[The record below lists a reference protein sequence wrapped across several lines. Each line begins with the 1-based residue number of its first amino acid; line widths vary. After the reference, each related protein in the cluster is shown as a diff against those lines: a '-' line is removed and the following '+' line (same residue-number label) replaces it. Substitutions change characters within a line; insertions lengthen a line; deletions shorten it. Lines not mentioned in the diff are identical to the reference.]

1 MKSRTQELE
10 KENQSL
16 LNEIEKDR
24 ALFEDK
30 VKFLTDQKTRLEAE
44 RSESDRRLKEEQ
56 ENLQRIRM
64 LEKEKATKNRQ
75 ECVTHLETHY
85 KQLTLRI

>member
-24 ALFEDK
+24 ALFDDK
-30 VKFLTDQKTRLEAE
+30 VKFLTD
-44 RSESDRRLKEEQ
+44 
-56 ENLQRIRM
+56 
-64 LEKEKATKNRQ
+64 
-75 ECVTHLETHY
+75 
-85 KQLTLRI
+85 

>member
-1 MKSRTQELE
+1 MNNAQEKTVQMKSRTQELE

-16 LNEIEKDR
+16 VNEIEKDR
-24 ALFEDK
+24 ALFNDK

-56 ENLQRIRM
+56 DNL
-64 LEKEKATKNRQ
+64 
-75 ECVTHLETHY
+75 
-85 KQLTLRI
+85 

>member
-16 LNEIEKDR
+16 VNEIEKDR
-24 ALFEDK
+24 ALFNDK

-56 ENLQRIRM
+56 DNL
-64 LEKEKATKNRQ
+64 
-75 ECVTHLETHY
+75 
-85 KQLTLRI
+85 

>member
-10 KENQSL
+10 KENQCL

-24 ALFEDK
+24 ALFDDK

-56 ENLQRIRM
+56 DNL
-64 LEKEKATKNRQ
+64 
-75 ECVTHLETHY
+75 
-85 KQLTLRI
+85 

>member
-1 MKSRTQELE
+1 MRNAQEKAGQIKARVIELE

-30 VKFLTDQKTRLEAE
+30 VKFLTDQKLRLEAE
-44 RSESDRRLKEEQ
+44 KNECDRRLKEEQ
-56 ENLQRIRM
+56 ENLQRIRS
-64 LEKEKATKNRQ
+64 
-75 ECVTHLETHY
+75 
-85 KQLTLRI
+85 

>member
-24 ALFEDK
+24 ALFDDK
-30 VKFLTDQKTRLEAE
+30 VKFLTDQKSRLEAE

-56 ENLQRIRM
+56 DSL
-64 LEKEKATKNRQ
+64 
-75 ECVTHLETHY
+75 
-85 KQLTLRI
+85 